1 MSSRLAID
9 IGGTF
14 TDATLV
20 DESSGA
26 VSVAKVSTTQAD
38 PSLGFMAATE
48 RILAES
54 KTAPGDVRL
63 VVHATTV
70 ATNAII
76 EGSVARCG
84 FVTTEGFRDLL
95 EIQRQTRPTL
105 YDTRFVKTP
114 PLVPRDRAHGVRER
128 LGPDGEVLI
137 PLDEPSVRD
146 AAAALRNAEV
156 ESVAVCLLHA
166 YVNPTHERRVG
177 EILAEELPGVPISL
191 SSDVAPEFREY
202 LRASTTVINAAIR
215 PIVSRY
221 LENIERRL
229 ADAGVAARLLVMQSS
244 GGVFGS
250 GAAAQKPVFMVES
263 GPAAGVIASANLGGV
278 IGHRDLI
285 SFDMG
290 GTTAKVGLIR
300 DGRPSVTKDYSV
312 GSYGSAGMGGES
324 LSGYPVRTPV
334 IDLVEIGAGG
344 GSIAWVDSG
353 GMLRVGPRSAG
364 ADPGPVCYRRGGTEP
379 TVTDAN
385 VVLGRLNPGYFLGGE
400 IALDVDDAHRAIAE
414 RCAEPL
420 GLGVVEAAYGIVE
433 IANAA
438 MVNALRL
445 TSVKRGYDPRDFV
458 LVGFGGAGPV
468 HANAIQRECE
478 MPTLVIPPAPGIF
491 SATGLLGTDLK
502 RDSSITLLQ
511 PVDELDA
518 VEVEQAFAAL
528 EEVGARELARE
539 GLPRERIEFARYVD
553 MRYIGQSFELTIPLA
568 ETSFGKEL
576 AGTLRQRF
584 HAEHDRV
591 YGFSAPAEPA
601 ELVSLR
607 LTTVGRTEKPR
618 LTTLEPASGP
628 PQPKEHRRVFFAEA
642 AGFYDCPIHDRYAFG
657 AGSSFA
663 GPAVVEELDSTVVVH
678 PGYGVEVDD
687 VGNLVIRKERD
698 GAPDRPRQPGRAAP
712 ARSRDPLTRPLGQD
726 RR

>member
-14 TDATLV
+14 TDATLI
-20 DESSGA
+20 DEETGA
-26 VSVAKVSTTQAD
+26 VSIAKVLSTPAD

-54 KTAPGDVRL
+54 DVAAADVHF

-76 EGSVARCG
+76 EGNIARGG

-105 YDTRFVKTP
+105 YDTRFEKTP
-114 PLVPRDRAHGVRER
+114 PLVPRDRAFGVRER
-128 LGPDGEVLI
+128 LGPGGEVLT
-137 PLDEPSVRD
+137 PLDEPSVRRV
-146 AAAALRNAEV
+146 AAALRDAGV
-156 ESVAVCLLHA
+156 ESVAVCLLHS
-166 YVNPTHERRVG
+166 YVDPAHERRVG
-177 EILAEELPGVPISL
+177 EILADELPGIPISL

-215 PIVSRY
+215 PVVARY

-229 ADAGVAARLLVMQSS
+229 ADAGVAAELLVMQSS
-244 GGVFGS
+244 GGVFGA

-263 GPAAGVIASANLGGV
+263 GPAAGVIASANLGSVLGKDDV
-278 IGHRDLI
+278 I

-290 GTTAKVGLIR
+290 GTTAKVGLIQ
-300 DGRPSVTKDYSV
+300 GGTPSVTKDYSV
-312 GSYGSAGMGGES
+312 GSHASAGVGGLS

-364 ADPGPVCYRRGGTEP
+364 ADPGPVCYRQGGTEP

-385 VVLGRLNPGYFLGGE
+385 VVLGRLNPAYFLGGE
-400 IALDVDDAHRAIAE
+400 IALDVEGARRAIAE

-420 GLGVVEAAYGIVE
+420 GLDVVEAANGIVE

-438 MVNALRL
+438 MVNALHL
-445 TSVKRGYDPRDFV
+445 ISVQRGYDPRDFV

-468 HANAIQRECE
+468 HANAIQRDCE
-478 MPTLVIPPAPGIF
+478 VPTLIVPPAPGIF

-502 RDSSITLLQ
+502 RDSSLTLLR
-511 PVDELDA
+511 PLEDLDVDEI
-518 VEVEQAFAAL
+518 ERAFAAL
-528 EEVGARELARE
+528 EETGAAELARE
-539 GLPRERIEFARYVD
+539 GLPRERIAFVRQVD
-553 MRYIGQSFELTIPLA
+553 MRYVGQSFELTVPLEGA
-568 ETSFGKEL
+568 FD
-576 AGTLRQRF
+576 AGQSGALRERF

-591 YGFSAPAEPA
+591 YGFSASSEPV

-607 LTTVGRTEKPR
+607 LTTVGRIEKPPLR
-618 LTTLEPASGP
+618 TLERSAGTPS
-628 PQPKEHRRVFFAEA
+628 PKEQRRVFFAEA
-642 AGFYDCPIHDRYAFG
+642 GGFVECPIHDRYGLG
-657 AGSSFA
+657 AGASFA
-663 GPAVVEELDSTVVVH
+663 GPAVIEELDSTVVVH
-678 PGYGVEVDD
+678 PGFGVEIDD
-687 VGNLVIRKERD
+687 LGNLVIRKEH
-698 GAPDRPRQPGRAAP
+698 A
-712 ARSRDPLTRPLGQD
+712 
-726 RR
+726 

>member
-14 TDATLV
+14 TDATLI
-20 DESSGA
+20 DEETGA
-26 VSVAKVSTTQAD
+26 VSIAKVLSTPVD
-38 PSLGFMAATE
+38 PSLGFMAAAE

-54 KTAPGDVRL
+54 DVAAADVHF

-70 ATNAII
+70 ATNSII
-76 EGSVARCG
+76 EGTIARGG

-105 YDTRFVKTP
+105 YDTRFEKTP
-114 PLVPRDRAHGVRER
+114 PLVPRDRAFGVRER
-128 LGPDGEVLI
+128 LGPGGEVLT

-146 AAAALRNAEV
+146 VAGALRDARV
-156 ESVAVCLLHA
+156 ESVAVCLLHS
-166 YVNPTHERRVG
+166 YVDPTHERRVG

-215 PIVSRY
+215 PVVARY

-229 ADAGVAARLLVMQSS
+229 ADAGVSAELLVMQSS
-244 GGVFGS
+244 GGVFGA
-250 GAAAQKPVFMVES
+250 GAAARKPVFMVES
-263 GPAAGVIASANLGGV
+263 GPAAGVIASANLGSV
-278 IGHRDLI
+278 IGSDDVI

-290 GTTAKVGLIR
+290 GTTAKVGLIQ
-300 DGRPSVTKDYSV
+300 GGTPSVTKDYSV
-312 GSYGSAGMGGES
+312 GAHASAGVGGLS

-364 ADPGPVCYRRGGTEP
+364 ADPGPVCYRQGGTEP

-385 VVLGRLNPGYFLGGE
+385 VVLGRLNPAYFLGGE
-400 IALDVDDAHRAIAE
+400 IALDVEGARRAIAE
-414 RCAEPL
+414 RCAGPL
-420 GLGVVEAAYGIVE
+420 GLDVVEAANGIVE

-438 MVNALRL
+438 MVNALHL
-445 TSVKRGYDPRDFV
+445 ISVQRGYDPRDFV
-458 LVGFGGAGPV
+458 LIGFGGAGPV

-478 MPTLVIPPAPGIF
+478 VPTLVIPQAPGIF

-502 RDSSITLLQ
+502 RDSSLTLLR
-511 PVDELDA
+511 PLEDID
-518 VEVEQAFAAL
+518 VEEIERAFAGL
-528 EEVGARELARE
+528 EETGAAELARE
-539 GLPRERIEFARYVD
+539 GLPRERIAFVRQVD
-553 MRYIGQSFELTIPLA
+553 MRYVGQSFELTTPLA
-568 ETSFGKEL
+568 EGSFDAAQ
-576 AGTLRQRF
+576 AGALRERF

-591 YGFSAPAEPA
+591 YGFSAPSEAV

-607 LTTVGRTEKPR
+607 LTTVGRIEKLPLR
-618 LTTLEPASGP
+618 QLERFEGTPA
-628 PQPKEHRRVFFAEA
+628 PKEHRQVFFAEA
-642 AGFYDCPIHDRYAFG
+642 DGFVECPIHDRYALG
-657 AGSSFA
+657 AGASFA

-678 PGYGVEVDD
+678 PGFGVEVDD
-687 VGNLVIRKERD
+687 VGNLLIRREH
-698 GAPDRPRQPGRAAP
+698 A
-712 ARSRDPLTRPLGQD
+712 
-726 RR
+726 

>member
-14 TDATLV
+14 TDATLI
-20 DESSGA
+20 DEETGA
-26 VSVAKVSTTQAD
+26 VSIAKVLSTPVD
-38 PSLGFMAATE
+38 PSLGFMAAAE

-54 KTAPGDVRL
+54 DVAAADVHF

-76 EGSVARCG
+76 EGTIARGG

-105 YDTRFVKTP
+105 YDTRFEKTP
-114 PLVPRDRAHGVRER
+114 PLVPRDRAFGVRER
-128 LGPDGEVLI
+128 LGPGGEVLT

-146 AAAALRNAEV
+146 VAGALRDARV
-156 ESVAVCLLHA
+156 ESVAVCLLHS
-166 YVNPTHERRVG
+166 YVDPTHERRVG

-215 PIVSRY
+215 PVVARY

-229 ADAGVAARLLVMQSS
+229 ADAGVSAELLVMQSS
-244 GGVFGS
+244 GGVFGA
-250 GAAAQKPVFMVES
+250 GAAARKPVFMVES
-263 GPAAGVIASANLGGV
+263 GPAAGVIASANLGSV
-278 IGHRDLI
+278 IGSDDVI

-290 GTTAKVGLIR
+290 GTTAKVGLIQ
-300 DGRPSVTKDYSV
+300 GGTPSVTKDYSV
-312 GSYGSAGMGGES
+312 GAHASAGVGGLS

-364 ADPGPVCYRRGGTEP
+364 ADPGPVCYRQGGTEP

-385 VVLGRLNPGYFLGGE
+385 VVLGRLNPAYFLGGE
-400 IALDVDDAHRAIAE
+400 IALDVEGARRAIAE
-414 RCAEPL
+414 RCAGPL
-420 GLGVVEAAYGIVE
+420 GLDVVEAANGIVE

-438 MVNALRL
+438 MVNALHL
-445 TSVKRGYDPRDFV
+445 ISVQRGYDPRDFV
-458 LVGFGGAGPV
+458 LIGFGGAGPV

-478 MPTLVIPPAPGIF
+478 VPTLVIPQAPGIF

-502 RDSSITLLQ
+502 RDSSLTLLR
-511 PVDELDA
+511 PLEDID
-518 VEVEQAFAAL
+518 VEEIERAFAGL
-528 EEVGARELARE
+528 EETGAAELARE
-539 GLPRERIEFARYVD
+539 GLPRERIAFVRQVD
-553 MRYIGQSFELTIPLA
+553 MRYVGQSFELTTPLA
-568 ETSFGKEL
+568 EGSFDAAQ
-576 AGTLRQRF
+576 AGALRERF

-591 YGFSAPAEPA
+591 YGFSAPSEAV

-607 LTTVGRTEKPR
+607 LTTVGRIEKLPLR
-618 LTTLEPASGP
+618 QLERFEGTPA
-628 PQPKEHRRVFFAEA
+628 PKEHRQVFFAEA
-642 AGFYDCPIHDRYAFG
+642 DGFVECPIHDRYALG
-657 AGSSFA
+657 AGASFA

-678 PGYGVEVDD
+678 PGFGVEVDD
-687 VGNLVIRKERD
+687 VGNLLIRREH
-698 GAPDRPRQPGRAAP
+698 A
-712 ARSRDPLTRPLGQD
+712 
-726 RR
+726 